1 TPQSRNE
8 VANSLHDQSRQGCRD
23 IEGSRLIPPSMTAM
37 NDALRILEDSLR
49 GAPIIWKGDYP
60 YFIHPIS
67 DGIPRM
73 DPEVLKAATE
83 LIVGTTDW
91 EGVDLIVSVEA
102 MGLPL
107 LASVGNA
114 TGIPTVVIR
123 KRSYGMDGEISV
135 DVSTGYSSSTI
146 FINDIFPGER
156 IVIVD
161 DVISTGGT
169 LEPLLKK
176 LEDMGVILHD
186 VVIAIEKGDGRER
199 LNRERPDWP
208 VRSLAR
214 IEIVEGKVEISE

>member
-1 TPQSRNE
+1 MSSPLSPMGVLE
-8 VANSLHDQSRQGCRD
+8 ESLK
-23 IEGSRLIPPSMTAM
+23 
-37 NDALRILEDSLR
+37 

-73 DPEVLKAATE
+73 GPEVLKAVST
-83 LIVGTTDW
+83 LIVESTDW

-107 LASVGNA
+107 LAAVGEA

-123 KRSYGMDGEISV
+123 KRSYGMEGEVAV
-135 DVSTGYSSSTI
+135 DVSTGYSSSTLY
-146 FINDIFPGER
+146 INDIAPGER

-169 LEPLLKK
+169 LEPLLEK
-176 LEDMGVILHD
+176 LEEMGVILRD
-186 VVIAIEKGDGRER
+186 IVIAIEKGEGRSR
-199 LNRERPDWP
+199 LNRERPEWP
-208 VRSLAR
+208 IRSLAR
-214 IEIVEGKVEISE
+214 IEIVDGRVRMAD